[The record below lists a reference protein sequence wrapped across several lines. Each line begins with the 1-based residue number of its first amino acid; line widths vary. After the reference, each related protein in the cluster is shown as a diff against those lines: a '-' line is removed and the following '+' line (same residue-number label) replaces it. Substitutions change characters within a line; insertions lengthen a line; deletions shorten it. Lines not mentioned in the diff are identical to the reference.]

1 MARSTGLSGLLGRA
15 RAKAQDDDEDD
26 GMETEAQAE
35 EAAESE
41 GEDMEAAAQDGDDE
55 EDEDDSAPMAD
66 DGDGGESDSKAR
78 AARGRERAR
87 VARILRSDAA
97 EGRMAMAIELAV
109 GTSLSSAQAVAILG
123 KAEKRQPTQSR
134 LDKAMAAVK
143 QPDVGPGGAPDKRS
157 GLAAAGDAELKRR
170 GLQRVAR

>member
-1 MARSTGLSGLLGRA
+1 MSKSTGLSGLLSRA
-15 RAKAQDDDEDD
+15 RAKAQDDDEDE

-35 EAAESE
+35 EQAKAEDE
-41 GEDMEAAAQDGDDE
+41 GMEAAAQDDDE
-55 EDEDDSAPMAD
+55 EEDDSAPMAD

-87 VARILRSDAA
+87 VGRILRSDAA

-123 KAEKRQPTQSR
+123 KAEKRQPKQSR

>member
-1 MARSTGLSGLLGRA
+1 MALNNRLAGLLGRA
-15 RAKAQDDDEDD
+15 RAEGDDEDD
-26 GMETEAQAE
+26 EEMATQSQAQDEVDDDDEEMET
-35 EAAESE
+35 
-41 GEDMEAAAQDGDDE
+41 AAQDE
-55 EDEDDSAPMAD
+55 EDDDDAPMAD
-66 DGDGGESDSKAR
+66 DDDDEETEASAC
-78 AARGRERAR
+78 AARRRERAR

-123 KAEKRQPTQSR
+123 KAEKRQPKQSR
-134 LDKAMAAVK
+134 LDKAMAAVD
-143 QPDVGPGGAPDKRS
+143 QPKVGPGGAPDKRS